1 MYRAIVA
8 KSSVT
13 GTEQRGRPHKAA
25 LFVKMA
31 EREAAPRFLRFRGI
45 RTSLYSRILPFGFE
59 PPIRQISNKSGH
71 IKRPLLFEN
80 GGEGGIRTLG
90 TVLPY
95 THFPGVLL
103 KPLGHLSGGNTAHP
117 LRRAQGGEG

>member
-1 MYRAIVA
+1 M
-8 KSSVT
+8 
-13 GTEQRGRPHKAA
+13 KANY
-25 LFVKMA
+25 L
-31 EREAAPRFLRFRGI
+31 E
-45 RTSLYSRILPFGFE
+45 
-59 PPIRQISNKSGH
+59 
-71 IKRPLLFEN
+71 LLKGMKD

-117 LRRAQGGEG
+117 LCRTSQGGEG